1 MIKKERLK
9 RINREWLEENGFS
22 PLEEVRK
29 RIEGDNYPIKRKNN
43 YSSIAESSPILD
55 LIHLPYYPF
64 KTAMG
69 VSLTIGLTKS
79 DSSCST

>member
-1 MIKKERLK
+1 MKNKKL
-9 RINREWLEENGFS
+9 RIITREWLEENGFS

-43 YSSIAESSPILD
+43 YSSIVELSSMLD
-55 LIHLPYYPF
+55 LILLSNYPF

>member
-29 RIEGDNYPIKRKNN
+29 RIEGDNYPIKRKKQLLEHRGIIPDTRFDT
-43 YSSIAESSPILD
+43 SALLS
-55 LIHLPYYPF
+55 F
-64 KTAMG
+64 
-69 VSLTIGLTKS
+69 
-79 DSSCST
+79 